1 MQDRKIASHILVV
14 VSLCSMKPCKISPS
28 SFCLMFYCDKKGL
41 ESGPWLKSRAAELP
55 TNHLIASALQ
65 SFHVRGGVNK
75 LRHMNLLYILLTLP
89 CPCKVCEPCELLIYS
104 SVHFQSF

>member
-55 TNHLIASALQ
+55 SI
-65 SFHVRGGVNK
+65 
-75 LRHMNLLYILLTLP
+75 
-89 CPCKVCEPCELLIYS
+89 
-104 SVHFQSF
+104 